1 MSSKLVTL
9 VALFAASVVVSS
21 ATAGPRTTMP
31 VVAYKAPAVI
41 NDRKATI
48 FGRAT
53 MHLPRGAVIR
63 FNVTNNGTHAYKAE
77 VGLNGKYH
85 FNATYESGI
94 KTLYTAIIPPGMT
107 KAVTVFF
114 YYRSTFR
121 LQALLDGKP
130 HGAPAVIT
138 VT

>member
-1 MSSKLVTL
+1 MNAKLVTL
-9 VALFAASVVVSS
+9 VTLLAAIVIVSS
-21 ATAGPRTTMP
+21 ATARPRTTMP

-41 NDRKATI
+41 TDRKATI

-63 FNVTNNGTHAYKAE
+63 FNVTNSGTQAYKAE
-77 VGLNGKYH
+77 VGLSGKYH
-85 FNATYESGI
+85 FNATYEAGI
-94 KTLYTAIIPPGMT
+94 KTLYTAVIPPGKT
-107 KAVTVFF
+107 RAVTVFF